1 MLYVKETSKSV
12 EQAVADLDASIKRHG
27 FGTLHQYDFKK
38 TLHEK
43 GFDFPNECRVLEI
56 CNPGQAAA
64 VLEHNMA
71 LNMALPCR
79 VSVYQEAGQTRIGM
93 VRPTALL
100 GLISQSEELRQ
111 TAEDVEQTIIQIIDE
126 AT

>member
-1 MLYVKETSKSV
+1 MLYVKESSKSV
-12 EQAVADLDASIKRHG
+12 EQAAADLEAAIKRHG

-38 TLHEK
+38 TLHDK
-43 GFDFPNECRVLEI
+43 GFELANECRVLEI
-56 CNPGQAAA
+56 CNPKQAAA

-79 VSVYQEAGQTRIGM
+79 VSVYQEEGRTQIGM

-100 GLISQSEELRQ
+100 GLISQSDELRE
-111 TAEDVEQTIIQIIDE
+111 TAEEVERTIIKMIDE
-126 AT
+126 AV